1 MDGFFDWRLQL
12 TYQFFLIGN
21 SYLQLILSYLP
32 FTNLLQ
38 KRPQYPI
45 RLAVSLT
52 ACASMLVFSA
62 ALRFFRPSPLTR
74 VLVGIIKFSLLFLI
88 SYLCYDD
95 SFQNR
100 IRAICCGTAAR
111 YIGSAVY
118 SFLLLLA
125 GVDETQ
131 TISILH
137 PDGLDGGLNTGLV
150 DWLLYFGIRIAV
162 YFVVYRVVPF
172 RPYDNLD
179 QKSLRQVVAL
189 SIFCFAVMVV
199 PDTIRNEIGTTGMA
213 GVIVNRFY
221 HLSVGAFVLFTLTS
235 VDFQSRYRQEKAIIE
250 QALDDERKQ
259 YQQLKEDMDII
270 NVYCHDLRHQI
281 KSFSVKLTE
290 KELDSLSRAMEL
302 YDSNIKTGNEV
313 LDVVLRAAQMR
324 CRKEE
329 IELTCLAD
337 GAALDFI
344 DVRHLYSLFNNALN
358 NAMEAVRKLADRSKR
373 VISVTVARQDGA
385 LVIEVVNF
393 FDGNMPADGGSTKRE
408 KGQHGFGLKSMRYVA
423 ESYGG
428 RLSVR
433 IEGELYCL
441 TISIPTPKTP
451 VGQEIKS

>member
-1 MDGFFDWRLQL
+1 MDGFFDWQLQL
-12 TYQFFLIGN
+12 EYQAFLQAN
-21 SYLQLILSYLP
+21 SYFQLLVPNLIFTTPLQRRPHYL
-32 FTNLLQ
+32 
-38 KRPQYPI
+38 I
-45 RLAVSLT
+45 RLAVSLA
-52 ACASMLVFSA
+52 ACASALGVST
-62 ALRFFRPSPLTR
+62 ALRFYNNALSTR
-74 VLVGIIKFSLLFLI
+74 LFVHMLKFSTLFLI
-88 SYLCYDD
+88 SYICYDD

-100 IRAICCGTAAR
+100 IRAICCGIAAR
-111 YIGSAVY
+111 QLGAATY
-118 SFLLLLA
+118 SFLLILT
-125 GVDETQ
+125 GIDETE

-137 PDGLDGGLNTGLV
+137 PEGYPNGRNTGMW
-150 DWLLYFGIRIAV
+150 DWVIYFAVRIAV
-162 YFVVYRVVPF
+162 YLIVYRMVNF
-172 RPYDNLD
+172 RPFDRVD
-179 QKSLRQVVAL
+179 SKSLRQVVIL

-199 PDTIRNEIGTTGMA
+199 PDTIRNEIGINGMA
-213 GVIVNRFY
+213 GIFVNRFY
-221 HLSVGAFVLFTLTS
+221 LFSLGTFVLFALTS

-259 YQQLKEDMDII
+259 YQQLKENMDII

-358 NAMEAVRKLADRSKR
+358 NAIEAVRKLADRSKR

>member
-1 MDGFFDWRLQL
+1 MGGFFDWQLQL
-12 TYQFFLIGN
+12 EYQAFVQANAYF
-21 SYLQLILSYLP
+21 QLIIP
-32 FTNLLQ
+32 NLIFAAQLR
-38 KRPQYPI
+38 KRPHYPI
-45 RLAVSLT
+45 RLAVSLA
-52 ACASMLVFSA
+52 ACAGALAVSTV
-62 ALRFFRPSPLTR
+62 LRFYNNALSTR
-74 VLVGIIKFSLLFLI
+74 LLVYLLKFFLLFLI
-88 SYLCYDD
+88 SYICCDD

-100 IRAICCGTAAR
+100 IRVICCGIAAR
-111 YIGSAVY
+111 QLGAAVY
-118 SFLLLLA
+118 SFLLTMV
-125 GVDETQ
+125 GIDETR

-137 PDGLDGGLNTGLV
+137 PEGYPDGRNTSIW
-150 DWLLYFGIRIAV
+150 DWVIYFGVRVAV
-162 YFVVYRVVPF
+162 YLIVYRLVPF
-172 RPYDNLD
+172 RPYDRLD
-179 QKSLRQVVAL
+179 SKSLRQVVAL
-189 SIFCFAVMVV
+189 SLFSFASLVV

-213 GVIVNRFY
+213 GIFVNRFY
-221 HLSVGAFVLFTLTS
+221 LFSLGSFVLFALNS
-235 VDFQSRYRQEKAIIE
+235 VDFQSQYRQEKAIME

-259 YQQLKEDMDII
+259 YQQLKENMDII
-270 NVYCHDLRHQI
+270 NIYCHDLRHQI

-324 CRKEE
+324 CRKEG

-358 NAMEAVRKLADRSKR
+358 NAVEAVRKLSSREKR

-433 IEGELYCL
+433 VEGELYCL